1 MSCANLTECHFFVQ
15 SMRHRDLETQGG
27 LLSNHLSLSWDHC
40 SLILTNHVFFLLL
53 EFSTV
58 FQPHDVQKLNFSFL
72 VYFSFYFL
80 SPDVQEP
87 HFFPGVFFSNCLL
100 TTVVSRNFCL
110 TWCPG
115 ADRFSALFVADSVC
129 ANIWCLIIKLKKKRF
144 LIITIVIVLR
154 TISNINTIIRT
165 MSNSNT
171 ISWVMV
177 TIVILVVFIIIIIIS
192 IRCQL
197 WRLLY
202 LVLIGPHHKFIEG
215 LFWFSLRT
223 WRDQHLQDLS
233 SLLLLSIISNH
244 QWSKISDWSSM
255 IN

>member
-1 MSCANLTECHFFVQ
+1 MSRIFSYLMSRSRQVFCTLCGRQCLCKHLMLRLNQTEERKDSFV
-15 SMRHRDLETQGG
+15 
-27 LLSNHLSLSWDHC
+27 
-40 SLILTNHVFFLLL
+40 
-53 EFSTV
+53 
-58 FQPHDVQKLNFSFL
+58 
-72 VYFSFYFL
+72 
-80 SPDVQEP
+80 
-87 HFFPGVFFSNCLL
+87 
-100 TTVVSRNFCL
+100 
-110 TWCPG
+110 
-115 ADRFSALFVADSVC
+115 
-129 ANIWCLIIKLKKKRF
+129 
-144 LIITIVIVLR
+144 TIVLVLR